1 MKYVGTNDLQAPVMC
16 QGVISGFVLPLQL
29 LHDVSE
35 LSEGLKG
42 LFGFLDGELGVLF
55 LLPLRALVHR
65 HTGTRIYREEAT
77 LYSAH

>member
-1 MKYVGTNDLQAPVMC
+1 MQHTHLQAAILC
-16 QGVISGFVLPLQL
+16 CGVSPDVVLPLQV

-42 LFGFLDGELGVLF
+42 LFRFLDGELGVLL

-65 HTGTRIYREEAT
+65 HSGTSIYREET
-77 LYSAH
+77 LLYCAD